1 MSSNGSNE
9 QPIPVEQ
16 SLVVADKGQGNNDD
30 SVDQSGGRRKRS
42 NPWLAHV
49 KDTMKK
55 NRGVSFKK
63 ILKLAKKSFK
73 KAKSYRRKSQSQSQS
88 YSGGKKRKLSKKG
101 GSAIAGLD
109 MEKLLGQQKG
119 GNSVAGLDMEKL
131 LGKQKGGSSIA
142 GLDMEKLLGNQ
153 QQKGGSGVGGGK
165 EGMQKFGESA
175 SSVV

>member
-1 MSSNGSNE
+1 MSSVSE
-9 QPIPVEQ
+9 EPI
-16 SLVVADKGQGNNDD
+16 SANA
-30 SVDQSGGRRKRS
+30 DQSGGRRKRS

-49 KDTMKK
+49 KDTMKR

-88 YSGGKKRKLSKKG
+88 YSGGKKRKHPKKG
-101 GSAIAGLD
+101 GSSIAGLD
-109 MEKLLGQQKG
+109 MEKLLGQ
-119 GNSVAGLDMEKL
+119 
-131 LGKQKGGSSIA
+131 QKGGSSIA

-175 SSVV
+175 SSVVQI

>member
-1 MSSNGSNE
+1 MSSVSE
-9 QPIPVEQ
+9 EPISANAE
-16 SLVVADKGQGNNDD
+16 
-30 SVDQSGGRRKRS
+30 QSGGRRKRS

-49 KDTMKK
+49 KDTMKR

-88 YSGGKKRKLSKKG
+88 YSGGNKKQSKKG

-109 MEKLLGQQKG
+109 MEKLLGQ
-119 GNSVAGLDMEKL
+119 
-131 LGKQKGGSSIA
+131 QKGGSSIA

>member
-1 MSSNGSNE
+1 MSGNDSLLSPSTE
-9 QPIPVEQ
+9 QPNPSPVSGE
-16 SLVVADKGQGNNDD
+16 
-30 SVDQSGGRRKRS
+30 QSGGRRKRS

-49 KDTMKK
+49 KDTMKR

-88 YSGGKKRKLSKKG
+88 YSGGKKKQSKKG
-101 GSAIAGLD
+101 GSSIAGLD
-109 MEKLLGQQKG
+109 MEKLLGNQQQKG

-142 GLDMEKLLGNQ
+142 GLDMEKLLGKQ
-153 QQKGGSGVGGGK
+153 TGGSGVGGGK

-175 SSVV
+175 SPVV

>member
-16 SLVVADKGQGNNDD
+16 SLVVADKGQGNNGV
-30 SVDQSGGRRKRS
+30 SADQSGGRRKRS

-88 YSGGKKRKLSKKG
+88 YSGGKKNKQQSK
-101 GSAIAGLD
+101 
-109 MEKLLGQQKG
+109 
-119 GNSVAGLDMEKL
+119 
-131 LGKQKGGSSIA
+131 KGGSSIA

-175 SSVV
+175 SPVA

>member
-1 MSSNGSNE
+1 MSSVSE
-9 QPIPVEQ
+9 EPISANAE
-16 SLVVADKGQGNNDD
+16 
-30 SVDQSGGRRKRS
+30 QSGGRRKRS

-49 KDTMKK
+49 KDTMKR

-88 YSGGKKRKLSKKG
+88 YSGGNKKQSKKG

-109 MEKLLGQQKG
+109 MEKLLGQ
-119 GNSVAGLDMEKL
+119 
-131 LGKQKGGSSIA
+131 QKGGSSIA

-165 EGMQKFGESA
+165 EGMQKLGESA

>member
-1 MSSNGSNE
+1 MGDFDQSDAA
-9 QPIPVEQ
+9 PKPDEQ
-16 SLVVADKGQGNNDD
+16 SVDPTKPGQ
-30 SVDQSGGRRKRS
+30 SAGRRKRS

-73 KAKSYRRKSQSQSQS
+73 KSKSYNKRKSQSQSH
-88 YSGGKKRKLSKKG
+88 SGGKKRAAKKG
-101 GSAIAGLD
+101 GSSVAGLD

-119 GNSVAGLDMEKL
+119 G
-131 LGKQKGGSSIA
+131 SSIA
-142 GLDMEKLLGNQ
+142 GLDVEKLLG

-165 EGMQKFGESA
+165 EGMAKFGESA
-175 SSVV
+175 SPVA

>member
-1 MSSNGSNE
+1 MPT
-9 QPIPVEQ
+9 QPGE
-16 SLVVADKGQGNNDD
+16 GQPL
-30 SVDQSGGRRKRS
+30 SVDESGDQSAGRRKRS

-73 KAKSYRRKSQSQSQS
+73 KSKSYNKRKSQSQSH
-88 YSGGKKRKLSKKG
+88 SGGKKRAKKG
-101 GSAIAGLD
+101 GSSIAGLD

-119 GNSVAGLDMEKL
+119 G
-131 LGKQKGGSSIA
+131 SSIA
-142 GLDMEKLLGNQ
+142 GLDVEKLLG

-165 EGMQKFGESA
+165 EGMAKFGESA
-175 SSVV
+175 SPVA

>member
-1 MSSNGSNE
+1 MSDSE
-9 QPIPVEQ
+9 PVSVSAEQ
-16 SLVVADKGQGNNDD
+16 SA
-30 SVDQSGGRRKRS
+30 GRRKRS

-73 KAKSYRRKSQSQSQS
+73 KAKSYNRRKSQSQSQS
-88 YSGGKKRKLSKKG
+88 KSQSQSQSKSQSQSQSRSGGNRGQHQSK
-101 GSAIAGLD
+101 S
-109 MEKLLGQQKG
+109 
-119 GNSVAGLDMEKL
+119 
-131 LGKQKGGSSIA
+131 GGSSIA

-175 SSVV
+175 SPVA

>member
-1 MSSNGSNE
+1 MSGNGSSE
-9 QPIPVEQ
+9 QPI
-16 SLVVADKGQGNNDD
+16 SD
-30 SVDQSGGRRKRS
+30 SAEQSGGRRKRS

-49 KDTMKK
+49 KDTMKR

-73 KAKSYRRKSQSQSQS
+73 KAKSYNRRKSQSQSQS
-88 YSGGKKRKLSKKG
+88 QSHSGGKKRSKKG
-101 GSAIAGLD
+101 GSSIAGLD

-119 GNSVAGLDMEKL
+119 G
-131 LGKQKGGSSIA
+131 SSIE

-165 EGMQKFGESA
+165 EGMAKFGESA
-175 SSVV
+175 SIVA

>member
-1 MSSNGSNE
+1 MPT
-9 QPIPVEQ
+9 QPGE
-16 SLVVADKGQGNNDD
+16 GQPL
-30 SVDQSGGRRKRS
+30 SVDESGDQSAGRRKRS

-73 KAKSYRRKSQSQSQS
+73 KSKSYNKRKSQSQSH
-88 YSGGKKRKLSKKG
+88 SGGKKPAPAKKG
-101 GSAIAGLD
+101 GSSIAGLD

-119 GNSVAGLDMEKL
+119 G
-131 LGKQKGGSSIA
+131 SSIA
-142 GLDMEKLLGNQ
+142 GLDVEKLLG

-165 EGMQKFGESA
+165 EGMAKFGESA
-175 SSVV
+175 SPVA